1 MHHLF
6 SDHPASVGETYT
18 EHLAAASGFG
28 FRMIAGGIAC
38 LLHGIF
44 PFLFMRTGS
53 DQIRLLHE
61 RMVTHRRKT
70 VVTYEF
76 NGELPDPQI

>member
-1 MHHLF
+1 
-6 SDHPASVGETYT
+6 
-18 EHLAAASGFG
+18 
-28 FRMIAGGIAC
+28 MIIGGIAC

-44 PFLFMRTGS
+44 PFLFVRTGS